1 MTATLVRSAPLGSGA
16 RATPSVRAPA
26 RRVVSATAA
35 RPSVPSVVGLRPV
48 RVVDG
53 SVPRHSVPVRPRRVR
68 VSSSS
73 ASSPSPAA
81 YHPSASSLLPRT
93 SASDEAP
100 ERNRRGPLALVA
112 RLAAGVAAC
121 VAWFMFAPRAA
132 SAAVAKKEVAA
143 AAVEAATK
151 ITVDWSAAWGS
162 IVGTVA
168 MLVAYAFFCT
178 SETAITTL
186 WPWKVR
192 EISDQEGPDSPFTLM
207 RKDINR
213 FLTTI
218 LIGSTV
224 TSIGSATLAAQ
235 AAMHLYGEESI
246 ALCTAALTLVTLIFC
261 EIAPKSIA
269 VQNAADVAR
278 VVIRPIAAM
287 STLVYPIGR
296 LCTNLV
302 NAVFAVFN
310 IKIAAEPFVSEE
322 ELKLV
327 LSGAAKSGQVDS
339 GEKEMIQNVLDMS
352 ETPVREVMTP
362 LVRVVGVEQ
371 STSLVELQKIWR
383 THRFSRVPVYAD
395 RVDNIVGVVYSMRLL
410 EYELKQELLSTI
422 KVENLTQKPPYYV
435 PESMSV
441 VKLMRELLAR
451 KTHMAIVVNEHGGV
465 VGIATFEDCVEEIV
479 GEIYDEND
487 RPDESEIN
495 DDYIRQ
501 VAHDVYDVDCRAFVD
516 DLAESIGIDIPS
528 SALYDTVG
536 GFTCDCFDRIPNVGE
551 TMVVHMAS
559 ASKNYDDDSQD
570 EDEPSNF
577 GSRGRSFSDA
587 PGDEGEKAD
596 FCAVRPVRITVLDG
610 GMKILRK
617 VQIRVNDAARLKEVI
632 DETTGAPSRML
643 GAGGGGGD
651 LKSDENREPSVDEV
665 TVDDRTE
672 TWQPSR

>member
-1 MTATLVRSAPLGSGA
+1 
-16 RATPSVRAPA
+16 
-26 RRVVSATAA
+26 
-35 RPSVPSVVGLRPV
+35 
-48 RVVDG
+48 
-53 SVPRHSVPVRPRRVR
+53 
-68 VSSSS
+68 
-73 ASSPSPAA
+73 
-81 YHPSASSLLPRT
+81 
-93 SASDEAP
+93 
-100 ERNRRGPLALVA
+100 
-112 RLAAGVAAC
+112 
-121 VAWFMFAPRAA
+121 
-132 SAAVAKKEVAA
+132 
-143 AAVEAATK
+143 
-151 ITVDWSAAWGS
+151 
-162 IVGTVA
+162 
-168 MLVAYAFFCT
+168 
-178 SETAITTL
+178 
-186 WPWKVR
+186 
-192 EISDQEGPDSPFTLM
+192 M

-269 VQNAADVAR
+269 TVRKTRDVAR

-451 KTHMAIVVNEHGGV
+451 KTHGHRGQRTRRRRRHRDVRGLRGG
-465 VGIATFEDCVEEIV
+465 D
-479 GEIYDEND
+479 
-487 RPDESEIN
+487 
-495 DDYIRQ
+495 
-501 VAHDVYDVDCRAFVD
+501 
-516 DLAESIGIDIPS
+516 
-528 SALYDTVG
+528 
-536 GFTCDCFDRIPNVGE
+536 
-551 TMVVHMAS
+551 
-559 ASKNYDDDSQD
+559 
-570 EDEPSNF
+570 
-577 GSRGRSFSDA
+577 RGRDLRRKRP
-587 PGDEGEKAD
+587 PG
-596 FCAVRPVRITVLDG
+596 
-610 GMKILRK
+610 
-617 VQIRVNDAARLKEVI
+617 RV
-632 DETTGAPSRML
+632 
-643 GAGGGGGD
+643 
-651 LKSDENREPSVDEV
+651 
-665 TVDDRTE
+665 
-672 TWQPSR
+672 

>member
-235 AAMHLYGEESI
+235 AAMLLYGEESI

-269 VQNAADVAR
+269 VQNAAAVAR

-577 GSRGRSFSDA
+577 GSRGRSFSDTT
-587 PGDEGEKAD
+587 GDEGEKAD

-632 DETTGAPSRML
+632 DGQTGAPSRML
-643 GAGGGGGD
+643 GAGGGD
-651 LKSDENREPSVDEV
+651 DSRIDENREPSVDEV